1 MEAEEEGEEGG
12 KYTLGR
18 FGVLT
23 RVATAIRNDRSIGSM
38 GWEDVCRF
46 QFCDRGYS

>member
-1 MEAEEEGEEGG
+1 MEASEAGEEGG

-23 RVATAIRNDRSIGSM
+23 RVATAILSFWVGNDDSYRDLTAAIA
-38 GWEDVCRF
+38 VLP
-46 QFCDRGYS
+46 